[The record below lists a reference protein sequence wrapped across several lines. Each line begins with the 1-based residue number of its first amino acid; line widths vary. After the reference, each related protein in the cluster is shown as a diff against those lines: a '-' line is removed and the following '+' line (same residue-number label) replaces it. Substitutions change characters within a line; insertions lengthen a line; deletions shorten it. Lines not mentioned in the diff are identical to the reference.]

1 MAAVAGTLPPHN
13 PTLAGFESPPLKPS
27 LYKIPSPPQSPSPKA
42 KREGDIS
49 DAFASLSGARPQL
62 PAEYLDIKR
71 QLARGNEAGIKA
83 GWTRLLAALRE
94 ENALVAREGS
104 RVVPSLEFARLD
116 EDLAAFHA
124 ELKKRGVG
132 VIRGVIPEAEARAY
146 KSEIEEYVRQNPHT
160 RAFPQSDPQVFEL
173 YWSAPQ
179 LKARS
184 HPNMLRVHA
193 ALLQRLWRVADA
205 ASPVSLK
212 QTISYADRLRIRQPG
227 DAHFAL
233 GPHVDGGSVER
244 WEPHGYGLGGVYD
257 AVWRGDWDQGY
268 DPWDASARLAAVVD
282 NHNGLGACSAFRAFQ
297 GWLSMSTTAARE
309 GTLMVNPLL
318 RLSTAYMLLRP
329 FFRAKRER
337 SEGPAAAAT
346 MDAAEFLAD
355 DNWEYCEGDAL
366 TSELHGA
373 FPGVGQ
379 ELSDVLHPH
388 LELDRAMVHVPAVRP
403 GDFVVWHCDSE

>member
-1 MAAVAGTLPPHN
+1 
-13 PTLAGFESPPLKPS
+13 
-27 LYKIPSPPQSPSPKA
+27 
-42 KREGDIS
+42 
-49 DAFASLSGARPQL
+49 
-62 PAEYLDIKR
+62 
-71 QLARGNEAGIKA
+71 
-83 GWTRLLAALRE
+83 
-94 ENALVAREGS
+94 
-104 RVVPSLEFARLD
+104 
-116 EDLAAFHA
+116 
-124 ELKKRGVG
+124 
-132 VIRGVIPEAEARAY
+132 
-146 KSEIEEYVRQNPHT
+146 
-160 RAFPQSDPQVFEL
+160 VFEL